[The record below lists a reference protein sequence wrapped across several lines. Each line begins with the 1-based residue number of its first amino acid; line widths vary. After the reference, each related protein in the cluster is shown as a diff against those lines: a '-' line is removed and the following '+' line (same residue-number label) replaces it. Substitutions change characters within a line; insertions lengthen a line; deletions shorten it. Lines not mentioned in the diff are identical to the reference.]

1 MALVD
6 LEEALRLS
14 QEDGDAYLIRGIV
27 YYDLGND
34 AAAIADLEQ
43 ALLLLEDPDRR
54 AAAEQIL
61 AELRAP

>member
-1 MALVD
+1 MD
-6 LEEALRLS
+6 QALRLS

-34 AAAIADLEQ
+34 AAAIADLKQ

-54 AAAEQIL
+54 SAAEQIL